1 MPRLREEFDEVS
13 QFDYSHACSRPARR
27 CPALAQRQAAPQVV
41 PPDLSA
47 VPDKRPFNIPFGTL
61 ITMERAQGLIQTAVA
76 EATKRGWALNVV
88 VVDPNGDLIA
98 FSRMERR
105 TAGLDFDLSA

>member
-13 QFDYSHACSRPARR
+13 QYDYSHACSRPARR
-27 CPALAQRQAAPQVV
+27 CPTGAAASRAAGSPARSERRPRQEA
-41 PPDLSA
+41 
-47 VPDKRPFNIPFGTL
+47 FNIPFGTL
-61 ITMERAQGLIQTAVA
+61 ITMERAQGLIQAAVA
-76 EATKRGWALNVV
+76 ETTKRGWALNVV
-88 VVDPNGDLIA
+88 VVDPNGDLVA